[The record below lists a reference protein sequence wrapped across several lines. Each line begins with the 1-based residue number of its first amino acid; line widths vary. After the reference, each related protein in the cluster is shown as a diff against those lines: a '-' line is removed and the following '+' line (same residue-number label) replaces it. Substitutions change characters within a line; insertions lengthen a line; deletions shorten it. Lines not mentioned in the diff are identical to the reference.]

1 MGDEN
6 MSDFITFDTE
16 TNIVK
21 EEVIHPYDILMEGHT
36 SLKQEVK
43 EYDVKLLPNSAMKK
57 IVNRMKVT
65 MSTYNGLGLSATQCG
80 VMERL
85 FIIGTNDFQMVCI
98 NPEILQTGEAYK
110 KQREGCLSYP
120 GLYLYV
126 HRYEKIFVRFW
137 TESGEMKEVWLEGL
151 TAQCFQHELDHLDG
165 VCYDEHVAPVAM
177 MMARKRQQKLI
188 KKVQRLSK

>member
-16 TNIVK
+16 SNIVK
-21 EEVIHPYDILMEGHT
+21 EEVINPYELMLEGHPC
-36 SLKQEVK
+36 LKQEIS
-43 EYDVKLLPNSAMKK
+43 EYDIKLLPNAAIKK

-65 MSTYNGLGLSATQCG
+65 MSTYNGLGLSGPQCG
-80 VMERL
+80 VMERI

-98 NPEILQTGEAYK
+98 NPEIIQTSGQYQ

-126 HRYEKIFVRFW
+126 ERYNKIYVRFW
-137 TESGEMKEVWLEGL
+137 TEVGEMKEVWLEGV

-165 VCYDEHVAPVAM
+165 VCYDENVKPVAM
-177 MMARKRQQKLI
+177 AMARKRQQKLI
-188 KKVQRLSK
+188 KRIGKNR